1 MEIMWFNMVINKI
14 KFANLVSELFN
25 PPILSIPVF
34 ILVNYFFINSANTF
48 SDNVNIS
55 SHILNIANSSS
66 FGFLW
71 DFIIVELICLIFSTL
86 NPIAIILLSNKY
98 KKTDYDIS
106 NRDDRILPLLFVA
119 ILYLLGTIILY
130 FLNLSTLT
138 TILMFSFFLNTVI
151 TLLITFKW
159 KISIHLMALAG
170 VTAALIFCFG
180 VYGALFGLILP
191 ILMWSRIE
199 LKKHTML
206 QVICGV
212 ILGFSLV
219 FLEMYFLSSTHIL
232 LNIHFHQ
239 IFPTIY
245 SFFSNN
251 IWYPAAII
259 GPCLIMAIM
268 GYLND
273 YGWEDAHTRK
283 LLHIIA
289 FIAFTI
295 FLAFAPFSS
304 IIILILSGI
313 ISIAIASFGGA
324 DFLWFRGVAR
334 KADNKEEKI
343 YVILPLLC
351 SGLWLLLALFAFP
364 KEIAIIATLCVALGD
379 AIAEPIGLRFGKH
392 KYAARAIK
400 GPSSQKSIEGSLG
413 VFIVC
418 TLILLIFT
426 QNIIL
431 AILLGFLLAI
441 VEGISPRGTDNITI
455 PVVAAIILSILYL
468 LI

>member
-1 MEIMWFNMVINKI
+1 MGINKI
-14 KFANLVSELFN
+14 KLANVVSEIFN

-34 ILVNYFFINSANTF
+34 ILINYFFINSAATF
-48 SDNVNIS
+48 SSNINIS
-55 SHILNIANSSS
+55 PNILNIANQAS
-66 FGFLW
+66 FGFFW

-86 NPIAIILLSNKY
+86 IPIAIILLSNKY

-106 NRDDRILPLLFVA
+106 NRADRIIPLFGVA
-119 ILYLLGTIILY
+119 ILYLLATFILY
-130 FLNLSTLT
+130 FLNLSALT
-138 TILMFSFFLNTVI
+138 TILMFSFFLNTII

-159 KISIHLMALAG
+159 KISIHAMTVAG

-180 VYGALFGLILP
+180 AYGALFGLILP

-206 QVICGV
+206 QVICGA

-219 FLEMYFLSSTHIL
+219 FLEMYFLSSSHIL

-251 IWYPAAII
+251 VWYPAAII
-259 GPCLIMAIM
+259 GPGLIMTIM

-273 YGWEDAHTRK
+273 SGWKDAHTRK

-313 ISIAIASFGGA
+313 VSIAIASFGGE
-324 DFLWFRGVAR
+324 DFLWFRAVAR
-334 KADNKEEKI
+334 NADNEEEKT

-351 SGLWLLLALFAFP
+351 SGLWLLFALFIFP

-392 KYAARAIK
+392 KYTARAIK

-418 TLILLIFT
+418 TLILLVFT
-426 QNIIL
+426 QNILL
-431 AILLGFLLAI
+431 AVLLGLFLSI

-455 PVVAAIILSILYL
+455 PVAAAIILTILTT
-468 LI
+468 LIF